1 MHRKR
6 GWSNKNNTG
15 RQRGAW
21 YIVIFDPRESGSL
34 SFTLS
39 LSFSNDARLILTWA
53 SPLAATKHAVCES
66 EWGRHACVD
75 ASIVSQGLSF
85 RRRSSFGHHKAI
97 VARDFLDFILIKPR
111 RPFHAGPLF
120 QLQLCVHSGP
130 RINLRRKQIHV
141 LQRLCASSYCPYTC
155 FFSANQYFDLENNN
169 DKKKKKKRV
178 NKHFLVPPPI
188 AISKFQFLFSR
199 VEKEICY

>member
-1 MHRKR
+1 MQTPRPTR
-6 GWSNKNNTG
+6 
-15 RQRGAW
+15 
-21 YIVIFDPRESGSL
+21 YIAIFDPRESGS
-34 SFTLS
+34 LS

-120 QLQLCVHSGP
+120 QLQLCSHTPAPGLICDENKSTSCNDYAHLLIVST
-130 RINLRRKQIHV
+130 R
-141 LQRLCASSYCPYTC
+141 
-155 FFSANQYFDLENNN
+155 FFSVKQYFSFG
-169 DKKKKKKRV
+169 K
-178 NKHFLVPPPI
+178 
-188 AISKFQFLFSR
+188 
-199 VEKEICY
+199 

>member
-141 LQRLCASSYCPYTC
+141 LQRLCASSYCPYT
-155 FFSANQYFDLENNN
+155 
-169 DKKKKKKRV
+169 
-178 NKHFLVPPPI
+178 FLLCKPI
-188 AISKFQFLFSR
+188 FRFGK
-199 VEKEICY
+199 